1 MDEMRIVGIDFGE
14 KRIGV
19 AAGDDR
25 MRLAVPVTTVESR
38 GDPAAEIAAI
48 AAEQNAEALVIGLP
62 LSLTGA
68 EGPQAQRVREVVEE
82 LAKRLT
88 IPVHTYDE
96 RLTTAE
102 ATRLPGGGSRKAKGG
117 AASRDAVA
125 ASIMLQAYMDSQRPY
140 D

>member
-1 MDEMRIVGIDFGE
+1 MRMIGIDFGE

-38 GDPAAEIAAI
+38 GDPVAEIAAI
-48 AAEQNAEALVIGLP
+48 AAEQGAEALVIGLP
-62 LSLTGA
+62 LSLSGA
-68 EGPQAQRVREVVEE
+68 EGPQAVRVREVVDALSE
-82 LAKRLT
+82 RLS
-88 IPVHTYDE
+88 IPVHTHDE
-96 RLTTAE
+96 RLTTTQA
-102 ATRLPGGGSRKAKGG
+102 AQLPGGRSRKSKSG
-117 AASRDAVA
+117 ATSRDAVA

>member
-1 MDEMRIVGIDFGE
+1 MRIIGIDFGE

-25 MRLAVPVTTVESR
+25 TRLAVPVDTVESR
-38 GDPAAEIAAI
+38 GDPVSEIATI
-48 AAEQNAEALVIGLP
+48 AAERHAEALVIGLP

-68 EGPQAQRVREVVEE
+68 EGPQAARVRAVVDA
-82 LAKRLT
+82 LAQRLS
-88 IPVHTYDE
+88 IPVHTHDE
-96 RLTTAE
+96 RLTTSQA
-102 ATRLPGGGSRKAKGG
+102 ARLPGGGTRKSKGG

-125 ASIMLQAYMDSQRPY
+125 ASIMLQAYLDSQRPY

>member
-1 MDEMRIVGIDFGE
+1 
-14 KRIGV
+14 
-19 AAGDDR
+19 

-38 GDPAAEIAAI
+38 GDPVGEIESIVTEQHAET
-48 AAEQNAEALVIGLP
+48 LVVGLP

-68 EGPQAQRVREVVEE
+68 EGPQAQRVREVVDA

-96 RLTTAE
+96 RLTTAQ
-102 ATRLPGGGSRKAKGG
+102 AARLPGGSTRKATSG
-117 AASRDAVA
+117 AASKDAVA

>member
-1 MDEMRIVGIDFGE
+1 MTMRIIGIDFGE

-25 MRLAVPVTTVESR
+25 MRMAVPVDTIESG
-38 GDPAAEIAAI
+38 GDPVGEIEAI
-48 AAEQNAEALVIGLP
+48 VAEQRAEAVVIGLP
-62 LSLTGA
+62 LTLTGV
-68 EGPQAQRVREVVEE
+68 EGPQAERVLEVVEE

-88 IPVHTYDE
+88 IPVHTQDE
-96 RLTTAE
+96 RLTTTQA
-102 ATRLPGGGSRKAKGG
+102 ARLPGGESRKSKSGP
-117 AASRDAVA
+117 ASRDAVA